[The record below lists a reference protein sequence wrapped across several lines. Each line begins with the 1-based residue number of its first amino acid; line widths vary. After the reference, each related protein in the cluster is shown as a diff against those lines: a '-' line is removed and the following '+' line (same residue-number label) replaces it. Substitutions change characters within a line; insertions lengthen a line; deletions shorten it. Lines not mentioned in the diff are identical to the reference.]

1 MTISIDAENA
11 FDKIHHAFMKKVLE
25 NGWLEGTHLNSM
37 KAIGEKPTANI
48 IIDGRKCEAI
58 SNCVSLSKYDISG
71 QAPCLGVVDQH
82 KMGSIPCVLSGLL
95 FYVLLFVRF

>member
-48 IIDGRKCEAI
+48 IIDGEKLKAI
-58 SNCVSLSKYDISG
+58 VLNSG
-71 QAPCLGVVDQH
+71 MRQDCPLPIPFQH
-82 KMGSIPCVLSGLL
+82 CAG
-95 FYVLLFVRF
+95 